1 MVSCAP
7 LPHHCAMH
15 DKSDRSAAHR
25 VKSFLALV
33 FALALGACS
42 GLPAHRQEPFRS
54 HLLDPDPVIGSCARL
69 LAAVDDVVDE
79 AGVRDGAAW
88 RVPGHPYLRA
98 DRLAAAGRLYLH
110 DDEWFVRLR
119 ELDREGRHFELANL
133 PDAARPALNARAERI
148 VAAKPLEETLDVC
161 ANQLLDAARRD
172 QRAPAAVV
180 VPGEYS
186 TLKRVVGLYWV
197 SRIAVDRGIR
207 HYQQDTARTF
217 AQPLDD
223 LPVLG
228 RLMRHVPATGEMAM
242 AATGLAPD
250 LARLVAR
257 HAPILDID
265 THTDHD
271 RFGTPE
277 FDDDRSPEVDI
288 AHPMM
293 FVRVAYTVADGR
305 ALTQLVYSIWFPSR
319 PKTSAD
325 DLYGGALDGLTWRVT
340 LGPDGRPWVFDTIH
354 NCGCY
359 HQFFPTPRAVAR
371 PRLNAIDEW
380 AFVPQSLPDV
390 RPESRVVLRIAA
402 GTHYLQRVSV
412 IDEPVNGSVYAFG
425 ADDSLRSLLQRDG
438 SRHSLFGADGIVPGT
453 RRLERLVLWPMGVSE
468 PGSMRQWGRH
478 PTAFVGRRHMDD
490 ADLISRYFEFRP

>member
-1 MVSCAP
+1 MRDDSNP
-7 LPHHCAMH
+7 
-15 DKSDRSAAHR
+15 SGFHR
-25 VKSFLALV
+25 VRPFLALV

-54 HLLDPDPVIGSCARL
+54 HLLDPAPAIGSCARL
-69 LAAVDDVVDE
+69 LTAVDDAVDA

-98 DRLAAAGRLYLH
+98 DRLTAAGRLYMH
-110 DDEWFVRLR
+110 DDEWFGRLR
-119 ELDREGRHFELANL
+119 ELDRQGRHFELANL
-133 PDAARPALNARAERI
+133 PDAARPALIARAQLI
-148 VAAKPLEETLDVC
+148 VAARPLEDTLDGC
-161 ANQLLDAARRD
+161 ANQLLETARRD
-172 QRAPAAVV
+172 QQVPEKVV
-180 VPGEYS
+180 VPDDYS
-186 TLKRVVGLYWV
+186 TGKRVAGLYWI
-197 SRIAVDRGIR
+197 SRIAVNHGIQR
-207 HYQQDTARTF
+207 YQQETTQTF
-217 AQPLDD
+217 ARPLDA
-223 LPVLG
+223 LPVQG
-228 RLMRHVPATGEMAM
+228 RLVRHVPATGETAM

-250 LARLVAR
+250 LAQLVAR
-257 HAPILDID
+257 HAPVLDID

-277 FDDDRSPEVDI
+277 IDDDGSPEVDV
-288 AHPMM
+288 AHPIM
-293 FVRVAYTVADGR
+293 FVRVAYTIADGR

-319 PKTSAD
+319 PKTSAG

-340 LGPDGRPWVFDTIH
+340 LGPDGRPWVYDTIH

-371 PRLNAIDEW
+371 PRLNPTDEW
-380 AFVPQSLPDV
+380 AFVPQSLPDAG
-390 RPESRVVLRIAA
+390 PQGRVVLRIAA
-402 GTHYLQRVSV
+402 RTHYLQRVSIV
-412 IDEPVNGSVYAFG
+412 DEPVSGGVYAFD

-438 SRHSLFGADGIVPGT
+438 SRRSLFGADGIVPGT
-453 RRLERLVLWPMGVSE
+453 RRLERLALWPMGVSE